1 MALDLYET
9 ASANAEARA
18 IQSPVRGDELVHLDW
33 TVILTAAGA
42 AVLVAAFI
50 AWVIFADRAP
60 GNPSKN

>member
-33 TVILTAAGA
+33 AAVFAAAGA
-42 AVLVAAFI
+42 IALVAAFI
-50 AWVIFADRAP
+50 AWVIFADRPHENP
-60 GNPSKN
+60 GKN